1 MKKIKLSGRES
12 AVLHAIGLTAGST
25 GVEIAT
31 RTSIEPVD
39 LTDILNG
46 LMDSGFVECSPPAEH
61 VTLETMDDTHFEV
74 NPSYALELR
83 ETLRR
88 H

>member
-1 MKKIKLSGRES
+1 MKKIKLSGRET
-12 AVLHAIGLTAGST
+12 AVLRAIGLTTGSI
-25 GVEIAT
+25 GEEIAA
-31 RTSIEPVD
+31 RTSIDPSD
-39 LTDILNG
+39 LLEILNG
-46 LMDSGFVECSPPAEH
+46 LMDSGYVECTPPAEH
-61 VTLETMDDTHFEV
+61 VTLEAMPGTDFEV

>member
-1 MKKIKLSGRES
+1 MKKIKLSGREA
-12 AVLHAIGLTAGST
+12 AVLRAIGLTAGST
-25 GVEIAT
+25 GDEIAA
-31 RTSIEPVD
+31 RTSIEPPD
-39 LTDILNG
+39 LVEILNG
-46 LMDSGFVECSPPAEH
+46 LMDSGYVECTPAAEH
-61 VTLETMDDTHFEV
+61 VTLEAMPDTHFEV